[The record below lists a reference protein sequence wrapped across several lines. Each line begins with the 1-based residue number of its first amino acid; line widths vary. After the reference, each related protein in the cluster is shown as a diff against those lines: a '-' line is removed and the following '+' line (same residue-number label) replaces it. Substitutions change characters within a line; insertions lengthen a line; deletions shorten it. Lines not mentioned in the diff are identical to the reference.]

1 MAKAPFDGVMGVW
14 FATTVADITAPT
26 TTEIGN
32 GTDLTAFTS
41 KAGVTFGI
49 DNQRI
54 DIGDLSTT
62 FNAEIMGNHG
72 AQVSLELFRDDTTD
86 TAWDTLPQGTNGYLI
101 VQPFNQTATVGEEAM
116 VFQVESGEREP
127 NASAANEAQKF
138 TSEFA
143 VQAIELDAVVA

>member
-1 MAKAPFDGVMGVW
+1 MAKAPFDARMGVW
-14 FATTVADITAPT
+14 FAPTVADISAPT

-41 KAGVTFGI
+41 KAGVTFGV
-49 DNQRI
+49 DNQTI

-72 AQVSLELFRDDTTD
+72 ASLSLELFRDDATD
-86 TAWDTLPQGTNGYLI
+86 TAWDTLPQGTNGYII
-101 VQPFNQTATVGEEAM
+101 VQPFSQTAAVGESAM
-116 VFQVESGEREP
+116 VFQVETGEREP

-138 TSEFA
+138 TSESA
-143 VQAIELDAVVA
+143 VQAIDLDATVA